1 MTFESAQKM
10 NNLTN
15 YKFVKRLILCIGMML
30 SITSVHAQI
39 LGLFAVSPDTL
50 TWTAND
56 LTPKEFSVA
65 CHNNWWQAD
74 VSACQGIYQFDM
86 TEGYDMGIVTVTPQ
100 RANTSASDRHVAVVI
115 TRSNG
120 TTATLHL
127 IHRGVPPPEPEPEPD
142 PWLDEADDLAPGRN
156 WIQRTTVTAADGSSS
171 YRDIEW
177 YDGLGYKDQLTLVE
191 ASTGGKSI
199 VTPIAY
205 DRMRRD
211 DARTYLPY
219 ADNLPDTL
227 FRPEA
232 ISRQAT
238 YYASPSTY
246 DDSRPFAEKVYE
258 SSPVGHPL
266 SWQREGDE
274 WDEDGGHRITF
285 RYRVN
290 TFPDSVWRYRIVP
303 GSDVASYAGLY
314 PEGSLLCTETEGE
327 DGGISRTYA
336 DAFGR
341 TVCLEQVTD
350 DGKRAS
356 TLYVRD
362 VRDSVAVVIQPE
374 GVKALKDLTN
384 KSLSLLPGSGTNH
397 DVSDAY
403 CFIWKYDWQ
412 GNLLSEHSP
421 GGGTVEYAYDSRNR
435 EVLRT
440 DSRMSPAG
448 GGAYKM
454 ILTSYDQYDRPT
466 HQFYTSCNV
475 SISTMRSLVG
485 NGPSSTLPTAAS
497 SHLTPIR
504 PLRIVEYF
512 PFTSFSYPTT
522 GNYAYVA
529 ENGYASSPET
539 QRVKGLLKQETL
551 YGAPDVDGSLPT
563 GTPYLTRAYH
573 YDSKGRVIQTV
584 ERWSD
589 SWTRRV
595 STAYS
600 FSGDI
605 LSVKETVTP
614 PSSTPHVMNTQ
625 YTRDE
630 RGRIL
635 SCTRTLDGQP
645 LRSVT
650 YAYDE
655 LGRLSSKQAG
665 TGNFLKTTL
674 QYDIHGWQNLI
685 TLTSG
690 ATTTVFQET
699 LRYASPSRTSVTSRY
714 DGNPAEISYLHK
726 VSGGTD
732 THTWGFEY
740 DMMNRLHHAA
750 HFVGSSMTASLTD
763 TERDI
768 DYDLNGNIKY
778 LERYGASGLAND
790 LSFTLSG
797 NRMTSLTDAQASGSN
812 AGVKAFT
819 YDVNGNL
826 TYDGRQDLEIRWN
839 VLNLVSC
846 AETHDDGSLTFAR
859 LSDGTLFVQQ
869 KVDGTNT
876 TVKRYCGSFIFA
888 SGTGITTPQVESVAW
903 DEGRVFRDSSTGT
916 YRDCWFAGDHL
927 GDVRSI
933 VDISMNVS
941 SPVVLEQNDYLPF
954 GTKIANPLHVQ
965 MGTNRWRYAGKEE
978 FPDLNLLDFGA
989 RMYDPFTARWTK
1001 TDDAAATF
1009 PNFGSFVYCG
1019 SNPISHK
1026 EIDGDVWDTV
1036 IDAAFLAYDV
1046 GSAIYHGVKG
1056 NHEAAKQ
1063 SLKNVGEDLLF
1074 AAIPGATVAVAKGA
1088 KILKNADRVADV
1100 RRTAK
1105 NFSKA
1110 QESMNQGREFEKLIL
1125 EKVGLKKNTRLFASE
1140 TITGESI
1147 NVIPDAVTNN
1157 YLIEIKHV
1165 VKQSYTKQIQGE
1177 VSAANK
1183 AGKQFVLFVKKDT
1196 KLSETLLKMKE
1207 RGEIIV
1213 IRDWKE
1219 LFKLTRK

>member
-1 MTFESAQKM
+1 MIRLKNKRIRCYIYLVVWIIASMTSSYAQGIF
-10 NNLTN
+10 N
-15 YKFVKRLILCIGMML
+15 
-30 SITSVHAQI
+30 
-39 LGLFAVSPDTL
+39 VSPDTL
-50 TWTAND
+50 TWSAND
-56 LTPKEFSVA
+56 LTPKQFDITCRGA
-65 CHNNWWQAD
+65 WQAD
-74 VSACQGIYQFDM
+74 VTACQGLYQLSL
-86 TEGYDMGIVTVTPQ
+86 TSGYDMCFVTVTPLSV
-100 RANTSASDRHVAVVI
+100 NTLTTDRHVAVVI

-120 TTATLHL
+120 ATVTLHL
-127 IHRGVPPPEPEPEPD
+127 FHQGVPPPEQD
-142 PWLDEADDLAPGRN
+142 PWDGVADDLTSNRN
-156 WIQRTTVTAADGSSS
+156 WIQRTTVTSAGGSS
-171 YRDIEW
+171 YFRDVEW
-177 YDGLGYKDQLTLVE
+177 YNGLGYRDQITQVG
-191 ASTGGKSI
+191 ASTNGRSI
-199 VTPIAY
+199 ITPVVY
-205 DRMRRD
+205 DQMRRD
-211 DARTYLPY
+211 DAKVYLPFAGVIPSGIY
-219 ADNLPDTL
+219 DGNALPDQT
-227 FRPEA
+227 A
-232 ISRQAT
+232 
-238 YYASPSTY
+238 YYAASYNDT
-246 DDSRPFAEKVYE
+246 RPFSEKTYE
-258 SSPVGHPL
+258 SSTSGRPV
-266 SWQREGDE
+266 SFQREGDG
-274 WDEDGGHRITF
+274 WDAGEGHRVAF
-285 RYRVN
+285 NYRLN
-290 TFPDSVWRYRIVP
+290 TADDAVP
-303 GSDVASYAGLY
+303 GFVILPGTDYADYEGNW
-314 PEGSLLCTETEGE
+314 PAGSLFCTETMDEEGSVSRIFT
-327 DGGISRTYA
+327 DG
-336 DAFGR
+336 FGK
-341 TVCLEQVTD
+341 TILTEQETGVTLLS
-350 DGKRAS
+350 GEKEKAR
-356 TLYVRD
+356 TLYVYD
-362 VRDSVAVVIQPE
+362 LRDSLTLVVQPDGVA
-374 GVKALKDLTN
+374 ALASLPGNASWD
-384 KSLSLLPGSGTNH
+384 LSLTAGSGTNGTIT
-397 DVSDAY
+397 DQY
-403 CFIWKYDWQ
+403 CFIWKYDWL
-412 GNLLSEHSP
+412 GNLLSEHVP

-466 HQFYTSCNV
+466 HQFYASCNV

-595 STAYS
+595 SIAYS

-605 LSVKETVTP
+605 MSVKETVTP
-614 PSSTPHVMNTQ
+614 PGSTTHVMNTQ

-635 SCTRTLDGQP
+635 SCNRILDGQP
-645 LRSVT
+645 LRPVT

-655 LGRLSSKQAG
+655 LGRLSSKHAG
-665 TGNFLKTTL
+665 TGNFLNTTL

-685 TLTSG
+685 SLTSG

-732 THTWGFEY
+732 THTWGYEY

-768 DYDLNGNIKY
+768 VYDLNGNIKY
-778 LERYGASGLAND
+778 LKRYGASGLAND

-812 AGVKAFT
+812 AGAKAYT
-819 YDVNGNL
+819 YDANGNL

-839 VLNLVSC
+839 VLNLVSS
-846 AETHDDGSLTFAR
+846 AVTHDDGSLTFAR

-933 VDISMNVS
+933 VDISMNVN

-954 GTKIANPLHVQ
+954 GTKIANPLHAQ

-978 FPDLNLLDFGA
+978 FPEMQLLDFGA
-989 RMYDPFTARWTK
+989 RMYDPFTARWTAV
-1001 TDDAAATF
+1001 D
-1009 PNFGSFVYCG
+1009 PLGRHSLGEGLYVYCME
-1019 SNPISHK
+1019 NPISI
-1026 EIDGDVWDTV
+1026 IDPSGRIPIETLWDIGNV
-1036 IDAAFLAYDV
+1036 VYDI
-1046 GSAIYHGVKG
+1046 GSAVYYHIKGDHITARSHWADLALDAGAVCLPYVPAGARKIIKGGEAGITVLDKTHDVKKTQTIIE
-1056 NHEAAKQ
+1056 NAA
-1063 SLKNVGEDLLF
+1063 
-1074 AAIPGATVAVAKGA
+1074 
-1088 KILKNADRVADV
+1088 
-1100 RRTAK
+1100 
-1105 NFSKA
+1105 
-1110 QESMNQGREFEKLIL
+1110 QGREFEKS
-1125 EKVGLKKNTRLFASE
+1125 VGKTLGDKTASQVTVEVADGTRTRVDFIE
-1140 TITGESI
+1140 NIEGEI
-1147 NVIPDAVTNN
+1147 K
-1157 YLIEIKHV
+1157 LIEAKSSKTAPLTKNQKAAFPQIKTSGG
-1165 VKQSYTKQIQGE
+1165 KILGKKGAEIGIPSGTMIPPTKVDVIRPE
-1177 VSAANK
+1177 
-1183 AGKQFVLFVKKDT
+1183 D
-1196 KLSETLLKMKE
+1196 LLKLK
-1207 RGEIIV
+1207 
-1213 IRDWKE
+1213 
-1219 LFKLTRK
+1219 